1 MKEETALT
9 HPIDRRTVLGSGA
22 AIGATLAATR
32 RARAQGKPVRL
43 GVLND
48 MSGPYRDIGGMNS
61 VAAVKQAVAEFKADF
76 PIEVLSA
83 DHQNKP
89 DVGAG
94 IAQQWFD
101 RDGVDVILDVPTSSV
116 ALAVNNVCKEKNKTY
131 INNGA
136 ATSDLTGTQCTPVT
150 IHWSYDTYMLAKS
163 TGGAM
168 VKAGGDKWYFLTA
181 DYVFGQ
187 QLQRDTTQFVTKAGG
202 KVLGAS
208 PYPFP
213 GTTDFSSFL
222 LSAQSSGANVLGLAN
237 AGADTVNSIKQ
248 AAEFG
253 LTQQMRVAAL
263 LMYID
268 DVHGLGLEAAQNL
281 FLTESF
287 YWDLDDR
294 SRNFS
299 KRYDAFRPGVKPNMN
314 NAGAYAGALQFLKA
328 VKQLGPDKA
337 GDGAAVVAKM
347 KSFPAEDDA
356 FGKTTIRE
364 DGMALTPSYLFQVK
378 KPGESKAP
386 WDYYKL
392 VVTTPPDEAW
402 KPVAEG
408 GCPLV
413 KA

>member
-1 MKEETALT
+1 MI
-9 HPIDRRTVLGSGA
+9 IDRRTVLAGTA
-22 AIGATLAATR
+22 AAGATVAGLR
-32 RARAQGKPVRL
+32 RSRAQAPVVKL

-48 MSGPYRDIGGMNS
+48 QSGPYRDIGGMNS
-61 VAAVKQAVAEFKADF
+61 VAAVRQAVAEFAPDF
-76 PIEVLSA
+76 KVEVVFA

-89 DVGAG
+89 DVGVG
-94 IAQQWFD
+94 IARQWFD
-101 RDGVDVILDVPTSSV
+101 RDGVDIIFDVPTSSV

-131 INNGA
+131 VNCGA

-150 IHWSYDTYMLAKS
+150 IHWSYDTYMLARS

-168 VKAGGDKWYFLTA
+168 VKAGGDKWYFVTA

-187 QLQRDTTQFVTKAGG
+187 QLQRDTSGFVTAAGG

-222 LSAQSSGANVLGLAN
+222 ISAQASGANVLGLAN

-253 LTQQMRVAAL
+253 LTQKMKVAAL
-263 LMYID
+263 LMYVN
-268 DVHGLGLEAAQNL
+268 DVHGLGLEAAQGL

-287 YWDLDDR
+287 YWDMTDK
-294 SRNFS
+294 SRAFT
-299 KRYDAFRPGVKPNMN
+299 KRYQAFMPNNVPNMN
-314 NAGAYAGALQFLKA
+314 NAGCYAGALQFLKS
-328 VKQLGPDKA
+328 VKSLGVDKA
-337 GDGAAVVAKM
+337 GDGATVVAKM
-347 KSFPAEDDA
+347 KSFAAEDDA
-356 FGKTTIRE
+356 FGTTTIRE

-378 KPGESKAP
+378 KPSESKYA
-386 WDYYKL
+386 WDYYKTI
-392 VVTTPPDEAW
+392 VTTPSSEAW
-402 KPVAEG
+402 KPLAAG

>member
-1 MKEETALT
+1 MT
-9 HPIDRRTVLGSGA
+9 IDRRTLLGTA
-22 AIGATLAATR
+22 AAATLGTAGG
-32 RARAQGKPVRL
+32 ARAQDRVVKL

-48 MSGPYRDIGGMNS
+48 QSGPYRDIGGMNS
-61 VAAVKQAVAEFKADF
+61 VAAVKQAVAEFGADF
-76 PIEVLSA
+76 KVEVVAA

-89 DVGAG
+89 DVGVG
-94 IAQQWFD
+94 IARQWFD
-101 RDGVDVILDVPTSSV
+101 REGVDIILDVPTSSV
-116 ALAVNNVCKEKNKTY
+116 ALAVNSVCKEKNKVY
-131 INNGA
+131 VNNGA
-136 ATSDLTGTQCTPVT
+136 ATGDLTGTQCTPVT
-150 IHWSYDTYMLAKS
+150 IHWSYDTYMLARS

-168 VKAGGDKWYFLTA
+168 VKAGGDKWYFVTA

-187 QLQRDTTQFVTKAGG
+187 QLQRDTTQLVMAAGG

-213 GTTDFSSFL
+213 GTTDFSSYL
-222 LSAQSSGANVLGLAN
+222 ISAQSSGANVLGLAT
-237 AGADTVNSIKQ
+237 AGADTINNVKQ

-253 LTQQMRVAAL
+253 LTQSMKVAAL

-287 YWDLDDR
+287 YWDMNDHTR
-294 SRNFS
+294 GFT
-299 KRYDAFRPGVKPNMN
+299 KRFQAFMPGVVPNMN
-314 NAGAYAGALQFLKA
+314 NAGAYSGALQFLKA
-328 VKQLGPDKA
+328 VKGLGIDKA
-337 GDGAAVVAKM
+337 GDGATVVAKM

-356 FGKTTIRE
+356 FGTTAIRE
-364 DGMALTPSYLFQVK
+364 DGLALTPSYLFQVK
-378 KPGESKAP
+378 TPAESKHP

-392 VVTTPPDEAW
+392 VVETPPDQAW
-402 KPVAEG
+402 KPLAEG